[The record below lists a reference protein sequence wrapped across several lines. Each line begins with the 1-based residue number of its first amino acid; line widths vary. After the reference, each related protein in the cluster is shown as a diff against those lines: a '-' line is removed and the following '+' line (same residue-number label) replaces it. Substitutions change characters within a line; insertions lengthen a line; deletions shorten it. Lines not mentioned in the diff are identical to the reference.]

1 MGKVIAIAN
10 QKGGVGKTTTAINL
24 AASLAILEKKV
35 LLVDADPQANASSG
49 VGAMEEDIDTSLYD
63 CLINNLD
70 PEEAIYE
77 TDTPNLHLIPSHIN
91 LVGAEL
97 ELATRENR
105 AYVLKGVIDKV
116 KDNYDYV
123 FIDCL
128 PSLGIVTINGL
139 TAADTVLVPVQ
150 CEFFALEGLS
160 KLQNSINLVQAN
172 YNPSLQLEGILLS
185 MYDSRLRLANLV
197 VNKVR
202 EIFGD
207 QVFDTIIH
215 RNSRIGEAPNM
226 HMPVVLIN
234 AGSRG
239 AVNFLNLAQE
249 FLRKNKDV
257 LV

>member
-1 MGKVIAIAN
+1 
-10 QKGGVGKTTTAINL
+10 
-24 AASLAILEKKV
+24 
-35 LLVDADPQANASSG
+35 
-49 VGAMEEDIDTSLYD
+49 
-63 CLINNLD
+63 
-70 PEEAIYE
+70 
-77 TDTPNLHLIPSHIN
+77 
-91 LVGAEL
+91 
-97 ELATRENR
+97 
-105 AYVLKGVIDKV
+105 
-116 KDNYDYV
+116 
-123 FIDCL
+123 
-128 PSLGIVTINGL
+128 
-139 TAADTVLVPVQ
+139 
-150 CEFFALEGLS
+150 
-160 KLQNSINLVQAN
+160 
-172 YNPSLQLEGILLS
+172 

-202 EIFGD
+202 DIFGE

>member
-49 VGAMEEDIDTSLYD
+49 VGAMEEDVDTSLYD
-63 CLINNLD
+63 CLINDLD

-105 AYVLKGVIDKV
+105 AYVMKGVIDQV
-116 KDNYDYV
+116 KEDYDYI

-128 PSLGIVTINGL
+128 PSLGIVTINAL

-160 KLQNSINLVQAN
+160 KLQNSINLVQEN
-172 YNPSLQLEGILLS
+172 YNPNLQLEGILLS

-202 EIFGD
+202 DIFGE